1 MTNRMSITAALA
13 ALLAVG
19 ATQPLAAQRALRGP
33 NVHKNS
39 VKFSDR
45 GAKPARGRSGTA
57 SLEARALLAGDGSVQ
72 IDASTGDLES
82 GTTRGEIRKMQLKVL
97 SPSGRPTSTQ
107 NFNGNG
113 TGRWSTTLPKLG
125 AGSSIQ
131 LQANISGVDGHRTD
145 VVTLLVAVKRSP
157 DVAVD
162 GVVAPN
168 RTMASMPMN
177 IVATVSERNG
187 DVGARASCM
196 LSIDGQLSDQAHGIW
211 VDAGK
216 TVSCAF
222 QARVAAV
229 GSHKVTVYV
238 TGVSPMDYN
247 QNDNSATTSVEVLSP
262 EVAMGY
268 SATFSSVDAQSYFH
282 QKNSALDGSLLDETT
297 TQTTSQERTLSM
309 SSATSTN
316 SFTFP
321 VSVRTALLADGVPA
335 FDYTNSLDI
344 QASESSP
351 TSDCGVYLDGRFY
364 LQVCN
369 DRSGT
374 PVSQVSLA
382 SFDGRAVYFG
392 SRFYQVEGEDAYISN
407 DSSDTSTGAGGYA
420 VTSSV
425 QPVIELRDARGM
437 LFSARP
443 TMSLQSEPISE
454 IYNGCFLNPYNQVN
468 YCTDS
473 KRTGT
478 TRNGSANGGM

>member
-1 MTNRMSITAALA
+1 
-13 ALLAVG
+13 
-19 ATQPLAAQRALRGP
+19 
-33 NVHKNS
+33 
-39 VKFSDR
+39 
-45 GAKPARGRSGTA
+45 
-57 SLEARALLAGDGSVQ
+57 
-72 IDASTGDLES
+72 
-82 GTTRGEIRKMQLKVL
+82 
-97 SPSGRPTSTQ
+97 
-107 NFNGNG
+107 
-113 TGRWSTTLPKLG
+113 
-125 AGSSIQ
+125 
-131 LQANISGVDGHRTD
+131 
-145 VVTLLVAVKRSP
+145 
-157 DVAVD
+157 
-162 GVVAPN
+162 
-168 RTMASMPMN
+168 MN

-196 LSIDGQLSDQAHGIW
+196 LSIDGQLNDQARGIW
-211 VDAGK
+211 IAAGQS
-216 TVSCAF
+216 VSCAF
-222 QARVAAV
+222 QTQVASV

-238 TGVSPMDYN
+238 TGVSPSDYN
-247 QNDNSATTSVEVLSP
+247 QNDNSASTSVEVLSP

-268 SATFSSVDAQSYFH
+268 SASFTSLDAESYFH

-297 TQTTSQERTLSM
+297 TQTTSQDRTLSM
-309 SSATSTN
+309 TSATATN

-335 FDYTNSLDI
+335 FDYTSSLDI

-351 TSDCGVYLDGRFY
+351 TSDCAVYLDGRFY
-364 LQVCN
+364 LRVCN

-374 PVSQVSLA
+374 PVSQVALS

-392 SRFYQVEGEDAYISN
+392 SRFYQVDGEDAYITN
-407 DSSDTSTGAGGYA
+407 DSSDTATGAGGYA

-443 TMSLQSEPISE
+443 TISLQSEPISE

-478 TRNGSANGGM
+478 QRKGTANGGM

>member
-1 MTNRMSITAALA
+1 MTIRMSKIAALA
-13 ALLAVG
+13 ALLAIG

-39 VKFSDR
+39 VKYSDA
-45 GAKPARGRSGTA
+45 GAKPVTGRSGSA

-72 IDASTGDLES
+72 IDATTGNLEA

-97 SPSGRPTSTQ
+97 SPSGQATSTQ

-113 TGRWSTTLPKLG
+113 SGRWSTTLSKLG
-125 AGSSIQ
+125 TGSKLQ
-131 LQANISGVDGHRTD
+131 LQATIGGVDGHRTD
-145 VVTLLVAVKRSP
+145 VVTLLVSVKRSP

-162 GVVAPN
+162 GVAAPS
-168 RTMASMPMN
+168 RAIAGTPMN

-187 DVGARASCM
+187 DVGARASCI
-196 LSIDGQLSDQAHGIW
+196 LSIDGQLNDQARGIW
-211 VDAGK
+211 VAAGQ

-222 QARVAAV
+222 QTQVASV

-238 TGVSPMDYN
+238 TGVSPLDYN

-268 SATFSSVDAQSYFH
+268 SASFSSLDAVSYYH
-282 QKNSALDGSLLDETT
+282 QKTSALDGSFLDEQTN
-297 TQTTSQERTLSM
+297 QTTSQERTLTM
-309 SSATSTN
+309 TSATSSN

-351 TSDCGVYLDGRFY
+351 TSDCGVYVSGQFY
-364 LQVCN
+364 LRVCN
-369 DRSGT
+369 DRSAT
-374 PVSQVSLA
+374 PFSQVALS

-392 SRFYQVEGEDAYISN
+392 SRFYQVEGEDAYIESV
-407 DSSDTSTGAGGYA
+407 SSDTPVGAGGYA

-425 QPVIELRDARGM
+425 QPMIELRDARGM

-443 TMSLQSEPISE
+443 TINLQSEPISD
-454 IYNGCFLNPYNQVN
+454 IYNGCFLNPYTQVN
-468 YCTDS
+468 FCTDS
-473 KRTGT
+473 KRTGSQRQGT
-478 TRNGSANGGM
+478 ANGGM